1 MSHYNGSGYF
11 SSTIPLSTAKA
22 TTPGVP
28 DANVPATKP
37 AALKRVVSG
46 NALKELLAG
55 GHASTQPKTPSKED
69 GEFRD
74 YSHHEI
80 ARDVAT
86 IKNSVVMHLAA
97 TFLRTPSSTDSAH
110 AYLASAF
117 SVRDRLLQRWN
128 LTNEYHDKI
137 GAKRVYYMSLE
148 FLIGR
153 TFDNAL
159 LALGLRGEYANV
171 LGDVGFRLEDVID
184 EERDAA
190 LGNGGLGRLAACYV
204 DSMACSNYPGW
215 GYGLRYKYGMFQ
227 QQIINGYQVEVP
239 DCWLDSPNPWE
250 FPRPDVTYPVKF
262 YGHLVRDPDSSH
274 RFKWESDVV
283 YDAMAFDVPV
293 PGYGTTNVGNIRLW
307 SCKTNSLFDLN
318 KFNAGDYQGATGGQV
333 AAQILTDVLYP
344 NDNTN
349 EGKELRLRQEYLFC
363 SATLQDILARF
374 KRSGRPLSELPELA
388 AIQLN
393 DTHPTLGIPEL
404 MRLLLDEEGVAWDE
418 AWDITTRTFAFT
430 NHTVLPE
437 AMEKWPVPMLDKI
450 LPRHMGIIYDINL
463 YFLQSVEKQVPDD
476 RDLLRRISIIEESNP
491 QQVRMAYLACV
502 GSHKVNGV
510 AAIHSDIIKQS
521 TFKDFVTVQG
531 ADKFINKTNGVS
543 PRRWMN
549 ECNPDMSRLISEAV
563 GDVSWINDL
572 SKLSALES
580 CVDDTDFRARWW
592 DAKQKNKKRLADYIL
607 ATTGIHVS
615 PDALFDVQ
623 VKRIHE
629 YKRQLMNILGVIHR
643 YHRLKEMAP
652 EERAKELHRVVIFAG
667 KAAAGYWVAKQVIKL
682 INAVAE
688 TVNNDEEI
696 GDVLKV
702 VFIPDYSVSAAE
714 YIIPASDISQ
724 HISTAGTEASGTSNM
739 KFVLNGG
746 IILGTV
752 DGANIEIGE
761 EVGEDQI
768 FFFGCLAHEV
778 EDFRHYLRFH
788 QPKPDPALQ
797 AAFDMIQR
805 GTFGDAHIFQS
816 LIDSIV
822 RGGDVYLLSVDF
834 PSYLEAHKA
843 VEASYRK
850 RDAWVTKSI
859 LSVARMAK
867 FSSDRSI
874 QEYAEEVWNI
884 EPVPVQG
891 CSL

>member
-374 KRSGRPLSELPELA
+374 KRSGRPLSDLPELA

-643 YHRLKEMAP
+643 YHRLKEMAS

-696 GDVLKV
+696 GGVLKV

>member
-1 MSHYNGSGYF
+1 MSRNSGYF
-11 SSTIPLSTAKA
+11 STTIPLNTAKA
-22 TTPGVP
+22 TTPGAHDADVP
-28 DANVPATKP
+28 VTQPTP
-37 AALKRVVSG
+37 LKRVVSG
-46 NALKELLAG
+46 AALKELLASG
-55 GHASTQPKTPSKED
+55 SSSQSKTPSKMD
-69 GEFRD
+69 NMFQN
-74 YSHHEI
+74 YSHSEI
-80 ARDVAT
+80 ARDTAT
-86 IKNSVVMHLAA
+86 IKNSVIMHLTA
-97 TFLRTPSSTDSAH
+97 TFLRTPMSMDSGH

-128 LTNEYHDKI
+128 LTNEFHDRMK
-137 GAKRVYYMSLE
+137 AKRVYYMSLE

-159 LALGLRGEYANV
+159 LALDLREEYSKA
-171 LGDVGFRLEDVID
+171 LGDVGFCLEDIID

-204 DSMACSNYPGW
+204 DSMACQDYPGW

-227 QQIINGYQVEVP
+227 QQIINGYQVEAP

-262 YGHLVRDPDSSH
+262 YGHLQRDPNSEH
-274 RFKWESDVV
+274 RYIWKSDVV

-318 KFNAGDYQGATGGQV
+318 KFNSGDYHGATGGQV

-344 NDNTN
+344 NDNTS

-374 KRSGRPLSELPELA
+374 KKTGRPMSELPDLA

-393 DTHPTLGIPEL
+393 DTHPTLGVPEL
-404 MRLLLDEEGVAWDE
+404 MRILLDEEELSWDE
-418 AWDITTRTFAFT
+418 AWEITTRTFAFT
-430 NHTVLPE
+430 NHTILPE

-463 YFLQSVEKQVPDD
+463 FFLQSVEKQFPGD

-491 QQVRMAYLACV
+491 QQVRMAFLACV

-510 AAIHSDIIKQS
+510 AAIHSDIIKQ
-521 TFKDFVTVQG
+521 TIFKDFVRIQG
-531 ADKFINKTNGVS
+531 EDKFINKTNGVS

-549 ECNPDMSRLISEAV
+549 ECNPDMSGLLTEVV
-563 GDVSWINDL
+563 GDRSWINDL
-572 SKLSALES
+572 TKVKKLEERVA
-580 CVDDTDFRARWW
+580 DQGFRQRWW
-592 DAKQKNKKRLADYIL
+592 DAKQANKKRLADYIL
-607 ATTGIHVS
+607 TTTGIRVS

-629 YKRQLMNILGVIHR
+629 YKRQLMNILSVIYR
-643 YHRLKEMAP
+643 YHCLKQMAP
-652 EERAKELHRVVIFAG
+652 EERAKELHRVVVFAG
-667 KAAAGYWVAKQVIKL
+667 KAASGYWVAKQVIKL
-682 INAVAE
+682 INSVAE
-688 TVNNDEEI
+688 VVNADEEI

-702 VFIPDYSVSAAE
+702 VFIPDYSVTAAE

-761 EVGEDQI
+761 EIGEEQI

-788 QPKPDPALQ
+788 QPKPDDALQ
-797 AAFDMIQR
+797 IAFDMIQR
-805 GTFGDAHIFQS
+805 NTFGDGAIFQP
-816 LIDSIV
+816 LIDSV
-822 RGGDVYLLSVDF
+822 LRGGDVYLLSVDF
-834 PSYLEAHKA
+834 PSYIQAHKA
-843 VEASYRK
+843 VEDAYRN
-850 RDAWVTKSI
+850 REEWITKSI
-859 LSVARMAK
+859 LSVARMSK

-884 EPVPVQG
+884 EPVRVTS
-891 CSL
+891 CSMGI

>member
-1 MSHYNGSGYF
+1 MNKDGGYF
-11 SSTIPLSTAKA
+11 STTIPLNTAKA
-22 TTPGVP
+22 TTPGVHEP
-28 DANVPATKP
+28 DVPSVQPTP
-37 AALKRVVSG
+37 LKRVVSG
-46 NALKELLAG
+46 AALKELLAG
-55 GHASTQPKTPSKED
+55 GAGAQPKTPSRED
-69 GEFRD
+69 TEFRA
-74 YSHHEI
+74 YSHSEI

-86 IKNSVVMHLAA
+86 IKNSVVMHLTA
-97 TFLRTPSSTDSAH
+97 TFLRTPASMDSGH

-137 GAKRVYYMSLE
+137 NAKRVYYMSLE

-159 LALGLRGEYANV
+159 LALQLRDEYAKV
-171 LGDVGFRLEDVID
+171 LGDVGFRLEDIID

-204 DSMACSNYPGW
+204 DSMACMNYPGW
-215 GYGLRYKYGMFQ
+215 GYGLRYRYGMFQ
-227 QQIINGYQVEVP
+227 QQIINGYQVEAP

-262 YGHLVRDPDSSH
+262 YGHLVRDPEVPY
-274 RFKWESDVV
+274 RYKWESNVV

-293 PGYGTTNVGNIRLW
+293 PGYGTANVGNIRLW
-307 SCKTNSLFDLN
+307 SCKTNGLFDLN
-318 KFNAGDYQGATGGQV
+318 KFNAGDYHGATGGQV

-363 SATLQDILARF
+363 SATLQDIIARF
-374 KRSGRPLSELPELA
+374 KRTGRPLAQLADMA

-404 MRLLLDEEGVAWDE
+404 MRILIDDEGLTWDDAWS
-418 AWDITTRTFAFT
+418 TTIKTFAFT

-463 YFLQSVEKQVPDD
+463 FFLQSVEERFPGD
-476 RDLLRRISIIEESNP
+476 RELLRKISIIEESSP
-491 QQVRMAYLACV
+491 QQVRMAFLACV
-502 GSHKVNGV
+502 GSHRVNGV
-510 AAIHSDIIKQS
+510 AAIHSDIIKQTIFS
-521 TFKDFVTVQG
+521 DFVRVQG
-531 ADKFINKTNGVS
+531 EDKFINKTNGVA

-549 ECNPDMSRLISEAV
+549 ECNPDMSALITEAV
-563 GDVSWINDL
+563 GDRSWVTDL
-572 SKLSALES
+572 SKTRALEARVNDS
-580 CVDDTDFRARWW
+580 DFRQRWW
-592 DAKQKNKKRLADYIL
+592 AAKQKNKQRLAEYIL
-607 ATTGIHVS
+607 ATTGIRVS
-615 PDALFDVQ
+615 SEALFDVQ

-629 YKRQLMNILGVIHR
+629 YKRQLMNILSVIYR
-643 YHRLKEMAP
+643 YHCLKQMTPA
-652 EERAKELHRVVIFAG
+652 ERARELPRVVIFAG

-682 INAVAE
+682 INSVAE
-688 TVNNDEEI
+688 VVNNDEEI

-702 VFIPDYSVSAAE
+702 VFIPDYSVTAAE
-714 YIIPASDISQ
+714 NIIPASDISQ

-761 EVGEDQI
+761 EVGEEQI

-778 EDFRHYLRFH
+778 ADFRHYLRFH
-788 QPKPDPALQ
+788 QPQPDPALQ

-805 GTFGDAHIFQS
+805 NTFGEAHLFQS
-816 LIDSIV
+816 LIDSV
-822 RGGDVYLLSVDF
+822 LRGGDVYLLSVDF
-834 PSYLEAHKA
+834 PSYIEAHKA
-843 VEASYRK
+843 VENAYRQ
-850 RDAWVTKSI
+850 RDDWITKSI
-859 LSVARMAK
+859 LSVARMSK

-884 EPVPVQG
+884 EPAPVGSQ
-891 CSL
+891 CV

>member
-1 MSHYNGSGYF
+1 MSRNSGYF
-11 SSTIPLSTAKA
+11 STTIPLNTAKA
-22 TTPGVP
+22 TTPGAHDADVP
-28 DANVPATKP
+28 VTQPTP
-37 AALKRVVSG
+37 LKRVVSG
-46 NALKELLAG
+46 AALKELLASG
-55 GHASTQPKTPSKED
+55 SSSQSKTPSKMD
-69 GEFRD
+69 NMFQN
-74 YSHHEI
+74 YSHSEI
-80 ARDVAT
+80 ARDTAT
-86 IKNSVVMHLAA
+86 IKNSVIMHLTA
-97 TFLRTPSSTDSAH
+97 TFLRTPMSMDSGH

-128 LTNEYHDKI
+128 LTNEFHDRMK
-137 GAKRVYYMSLE
+137 AKRVYYMSLE

-159 LALGLRGEYANV
+159 LALDLREEYSKA
-171 LGDVGFRLEDVID
+171 LGDVGFCLEDIID

-204 DSMACSNYPGW
+204 DSMACQDYPGW

-227 QQIINGYQVEVP
+227 QQIINGYQVEAP

-262 YGHLVRDPDSSH
+262 YGHLERDPSSEH
-274 RFKWESDVV
+274 RYIWKSDVV

-318 KFNAGDYQGATGGQV
+318 KFNSGDYHGATGGQV

-363 SATLQDILARF
+363 SATMQDIIARF
-374 KRSGRPLSELPELA
+374 KKTGRPMRDLPDLA

-393 DTHPTLGIPEL
+393 DTHPTLGVPEL
-404 MRLLLDEEGVAWDE
+404 MRILIDEEELTWDE
-418 AWDITTRTFAFT
+418 AWEITTRTFAFT
-430 NHTVLPE
+430 NHTILPE

-450 LPRHMGIIYDINL
+450 LPRHMGIMYDINL
-463 YFLQSVEKQVPDD
+463 FFLQSVEKQFPGD

-491 QQVRMAYLACV
+491 QQVRMAFLACV

-510 AAIHSDIIKQS
+510 AAIHSDIIKQ
-521 TFKDFVTVQG
+521 TIFKDFVRIQG
-531 ADKFINKTNGVS
+531 EDKFINKTNGVS

-549 ECNPDMSRLISEAV
+549 ECNPDMSSLLTEVV
-563 GDVSWINDL
+563 GDRSWVNDL
-572 SKLSALES
+572 AKTKKLEER
-580 CVDDTDFRARWW
+580 VTDQDFRQRWW
-592 DAKQKNKKRLADYIL
+592 DAKQANKKRLADYIL
-607 ATTGIHVS
+607 TTTGIRVN
-615 PDALFDVQ
+615 PNALFDVQ

-629 YKRQLMNILGVIHR
+629 YKRQLMNILSVIYR
-643 YHRLKEMAP
+643 YHCLKQMTP
-652 EERAKELHRVVIFAG
+652 EDRAKELHRVVVFAG
-667 KAAAGYWVAKQVIKL
+667 KAASGYWVAKQVIKL
-682 INAVAE
+682 INSVAE
-688 TVNNDEEI
+688 VVNADEEI

-702 VFIPDYSVSAAE
+702 VFIPDYSVTAAE

-761 EVGEDQI
+761 EIGEEQI

-788 QPKPDPALQ
+788 QPKPDDALQ
-797 AAFDMIQR
+797 TAFDMIQR
-805 GTFGDAHIFQS
+805 NTFGDAAIFQP
-816 LIDSIV
+816 LIDSIL

-834 PSYLEAHKA
+834 PSYIQAHKA
-843 VEASYRK
+843 VEDAYRN
-850 RDAWVTKSI
+850 REEWITKSI
-859 LSVARMAK
+859 LSVARMSK

-884 EPVPVQG
+884 EPVRVNS
-891 CSL
+891 CNMSI

>member
-1 MSHYNGSGYF
+1 
-11 SSTIPLSTAKA
+11 
-22 TTPGVP
+22 
-28 DANVPATKP
+28 
-37 AALKRVVSG
+37 
-46 NALKELLAG
+46 
-55 GHASTQPKTPSKED
+55 
-69 GEFRD
+69 
-74 YSHHEI
+74 
-80 ARDVAT
+80 
-86 IKNSVVMHLAA
+86 
-97 TFLRTPSSTDSAH
+97 
-110 AYLASAF
+110 
-117 SVRDRLLQRWN
+117 
-128 LTNEYHDKI
+128 
-137 GAKRVYYMSLE
+137 
-148 FLIGR
+148 
-153 TFDNAL
+153 
-159 LALGLRGEYANV
+159 
-171 LGDVGFRLEDVID
+171 
-184 EERDAA
+184 
-190 LGNGGLGRLAACYV
+190 
-204 DSMACSNYPGW
+204 
-215 GYGLRYKYGMFQ
+215 
-227 QQIINGYQVEVP
+227 
-239 DCWLDSPNPWE
+239 
-250 FPRPDVTYPVKF
+250 
-262 YGHLVRDPDSSH
+262 
-274 RFKWESDVV
+274 
-283 YDAMAFDVPV
+283 
-293 PGYGTTNVGNIRLW
+293 
-307 SCKTNSLFDLN
+307 
-318 KFNAGDYQGATGGQV
+318 
-333 AAQILTDVLYP
+333 ILTDVLYP

-374 KRSGRPLSELPELA
+374 KKSGKPLRELPDLA

-404 MRLLLDEEGVAWDE
+404 MRLLLDEEGLEWDE

-463 YFLQSVEKQVPDD
+463 YFLQGVEKQFPGD

-502 GSHKVNGV
+502 GSHRVNGV
-510 AAIHSDIIKQS
+510 AAIHSDIIKQI
-521 TFKDFVTVQG
+521 TFKDFVSVQG

-549 ECNPDMSRLISEAV
+549 ECNPDMSELITEVV
-563 GDVSWINDL
+563 GDHSWVNDL
-572 SKLSALES
+572 TKIKLLENK
-580 CVDDTDFRARWW
+580 VNNADFRKRWW
-592 DAKQKNKKRLADYIL
+592 DAKQKNKKRLAEYIL
-607 ATTGIHVS
+607 STTGIEVS

-629 YKRQLMNILGVIHR
+629 YKRQLMNILGVIYR
-643 YHRLKEMAP
+643 YHRLKQMTP

-682 INAVAE
+682 INAVSE

-702 VFIPDYSVSAAE
+702 VFIPDYSVTAAE

-761 EVGEDQI
+761 EIGEEQI

-778 EDFRHYLRFH
+778 GDFRHYLRFH
-788 QPKPDPALQ
+788 QPKPDDALL
-797 AAFDMIQR
+797 AALDMIQR
-805 GTFGDAHIFQS
+805 NTFGEGHIFKS
-816 LIDSIV
+816 LIDSIL

-834 PSYLEAHKA
+834 PSYIEAHKA
-843 VEASYRK
+843 VEAAYRD
-850 RDAWVTKSI
+850 RDSWITKSI
-859 LSVARMAK
+859 LSVARMSK

-884 EPVPVQG
+884 EPVPVLG
-891 CSL
+891 CSV

>member
-1 MSHYNGSGYF
+1 MSNSNGYF
-11 SSTIPLSTAKA
+11 STTIPLSTAKA
-22 TTPGVP
+22 TTPGAHDADVP
-28 DANVPATKP
+28 VAQPTS
-37 AALKRVVSG
+37 LKRVVSG
-46 NALKELLAG
+46 AALKELLASG
-55 GHASTQPKTPSKED
+55 SSSQTKTPTKVD
-69 GEFRD
+69 NMFQN
-74 YSHHEI
+74 YSHSEI
-80 ARDVAT
+80 ARDTAT
-86 IKNSVVMHLAA
+86 IKNSVIMHLTA
-97 TFLRTPSSTDSAH
+97 TFLRTPTSMDSGH

-128 LTNEYHDKI
+128 LTNEFHDRMK
-137 GAKRVYYMSLE
+137 AKRVYYMSLE

-159 LALGLRGEYANV
+159 LALDLRKEYGQTLGE
-171 LGDVGFRLEDVID
+171 VGFRLEDIID

-204 DSMACSNYPGW
+204 DSMACSDYPGW

-262 YGHLVRDPDSSH
+262 YGHLVRDPNNDD
-274 RFKWESDVV
+274 RYVWESNVV

-318 KFNAGDYQGATGGQV
+318 KFNSGDYGGATGGQV

-349 EGKELRLRQEYLFC
+349 DGKELRLRQEYLFC
-363 SATLQDILARF
+363 SATLQDIVARF
-374 KRSGRPLSELPELA
+374 KKTGRPMSELPELA

-393 DTHPTLGIPEL
+393 DTHPTLGIPEM
-404 MRLLLDEEGVAWDE
+404 MRILLDEEEMSWDDAWDV
-418 AWDITTRTFAFT
+418 TTRTFAFT
-430 NHTVLPE
+430 NHTILPE

-450 LPRHMGIIYDINL
+450 LPRHMGIIYKINL
-463 YFLQSVEKQVPDD
+463 YFLQAVEKRFPGD

-491 QQVRMAYLACV
+491 QQVRMAFLACV

-510 AAIHSDIIKQS
+510 AAIHSDIIKQ
-521 TFKDFVTVQG
+521 TIFKDFVRIQG
-531 ADKFINKTNGVS
+531 EDKFINKTNGVS

-549 ECNPDMSRLISEAV
+549 ECNPDMSDLITDVV
-563 GDVSWINDL
+563 GDRSWVNDL
-572 SKLSALES
+572 AKVKKLEERVSDS
-580 CVDDTDFRARWW
+580 DFRRRWW
-592 DAKQKNKKRLADYIL
+592 DAKQKNKQRLAEYIL
-607 ATTGIHVS
+607 TTTGIQVN
-615 PDALFDVQ
+615 PNALFDVQ

-629 YKRQLMNILGVIHR
+629 YKRQLMNILSVIYR
-643 YHRLKEMAP
+643 YHCLKQMTP
-652 EERAKELHRVVIFAG
+652 EVRAKELHRVVIFAG
-667 KAAAGYWVAKQVIKL
+667 KAASGYWVAKQVIKL

-688 TVNNDEEI
+688 VVNADEEI

-702 VFIPDYSVSAAE
+702 VFIPDYSVTAAE

-761 EVGEDQI
+761 EIGEEQI

-778 EDFRHYLRFH
+778 EDFRHYLRFN
-788 QPKPDPALQ
+788 QPKPDDALQ
-797 AAFDMIQR
+797 TAFDMIQR
-805 GTFGDAHIFQS
+805 NTFGDGAIFQP

-834 PSYLEAHKA
+834 PSYIQAHNA
-843 VEASYRK
+843 VEDAYRN
-850 RDAWVTKSI
+850 REEWITKSI
-859 LSVARMAK
+859 LSVARMSK

-884 EPVPVQG
+884 EPVRVTS
-891 CSL
+891 CSMGI

>member
-1 MSHYNGSGYF
+1 MSRNSGYF
-11 SSTIPLSTAKA
+11 STTVPLNTAKA
-22 TTPGVP
+22 TTPGAHDVDVP
-28 DANVPATKP
+28 VTQPTP
-37 AALKRVVSG
+37 LKRVVSG
-46 NALKELLAG
+46 AALKELLASG
-55 GHASTQPKTPSKED
+55 SSSQSKTPSKMD
-69 GEFRD
+69 NMFQN
-74 YSHHEI
+74 YSHSEI
-80 ARDVAT
+80 ARDTAT
-86 IKNSVVMHLAA
+86 IKNSVIMHLTA
-97 TFLRTPSSTDSAH
+97 TFLRTPMSMDSGH

-128 LTNEYHDKI
+128 LTNEFHDRMK
-137 GAKRVYYMSLE
+137 AKRVYYMSLE

-159 LALGLRGEYANV
+159 LALDLREEYSKA
-171 LGDVGFRLEDVID
+171 LGDVGFRLEDIID

-204 DSMACSNYPGW
+204 DSMACQDYPGW

-227 QQIINGYQVEVP
+227 QQIINGYQVEAP

-262 YGHLVRDPDSSH
+262 YGHLERDPNSEH
-274 RFKWESDVV
+274 RFIWKSDVV

-318 KFNAGDYQGATGGQV
+318 KFNSGDYHGATGGQV

-344 NDNTN
+344 NDNTS

-363 SATLQDILARF
+363 SATMQDIIARF
-374 KRSGRPLSELPELA
+374 KKTGRPMSELPDLA

-393 DTHPTLGIPEL
+393 DTHPTLGVPEL
-404 MRLLLDEEGVAWDE
+404 MRILLDEEELSWDE
-418 AWDITTRTFAFT
+418 AWEITTRTFAFT
-430 NHTVLPE
+430 NHTILPE

-463 YFLQSVEKQVPDD
+463 FFLQSVEKQFPGD

-491 QQVRMAYLACV
+491 QQVRMAFLACV

-521 TFKDFVTVQG
+521 IFKDFVRIQG
-531 ADKFINKTNGVS
+531 EDKFINKTNGVS

-549 ECNPDMSRLISEAV
+549 ECNPDMSNLLTEVV
-563 GDVSWINDL
+563 GDRSWVNDL
-572 SKLSALES
+572 AKVKKLEERVA
-580 CVDDTDFRARWW
+580 DTDFRQRWW
-592 DAKQKNKKRLADYIL
+592 DAKQANKKRLADYIL
-607 ATTGIHVS
+607 TTTGIRVS

-629 YKRQLMNILGVIHR
+629 YKRQLMNILSVIYR
-643 YHRLKEMAP
+643 YHCLKQMTP
-652 EERAKELHRVVIFAG
+652 EERAKELHRVVVFAG
-667 KAAAGYWVAKQVIKL
+667 KAASGYWVAKQVIKL
-682 INAVAE
+682 INSVAE
-688 TVNNDEEI
+688 VVNADEEI

-761 EVGEDQI
+761 EIGEEQI

-788 QPKPDPALQ
+788 QPKPDDALQ
-797 AAFDMIQR
+797 TAFDMIQR
-805 GTFGDAHIFQS
+805 NTFGDAAIFQP
-816 LIDSIV
+816 LIDSIL

-834 PSYLEAHKA
+834 PSYIQAHKA
-843 VEASYRK
+843 VEDAYRD
-850 RDAWVTKSI
+850 REEWITKSI
-859 LSVARMAK
+859 LSVARMSK

-884 EPVPVQG
+884 EPVRVTS
-891 CSL
+891 CSMGI

>member
-1 MSHYNGSGYF
+1 MSQYNGSGYF

-22 TTPGVP
+22 TTPGAPEADVP
-28 DANVPATKP
+28 VAQPTP
-37 AALKRVVSG
+37 LKRVVSG
-46 NALKELLAG
+46 AALKELLAG
-55 GHASTQPKTPSKED
+55 GHTSSQPKTPSKED

-74 YSHHEI
+74 YSHYEI
-80 ARDVAT
+80 ARDAAT

-97 TFLRTPSSTDSAH
+97 TFLRTPFNIDSAH

-159 LALGLRGEYANV
+159 LALQLRDEYAGV
-171 LGDVGFRLEDVID
+171 LGDVGFRLEDIID

-227 QQIINGYQVEVP
+227 QQIINGYQVEAP

-262 YGHLVRDPDSSH
+262 YGRLVRDPASSH
-274 RFKWESDVV
+274 RFAWESDVV

-293 PGYGTTNVGNIRLW
+293 PGYGTANVGNIRLW

-318 KFNAGDYQGATGGQV
+318 KFNAGDYSGATGGQV

-374 KRSGRPLSELPELA
+374 KRSGRPLCELPSLA

-404 MRLLLDEEGVAWDE
+404 MRLLLDDEGLAWDE

-463 YFLQSVEKQVPDD
+463 YFLQGVETRFPDD

-510 AAIHSDIIKQS
+510 AAIHSDIIKHS
-521 TFKDFVTVQG
+521 TFKDFVSVQG

-543 PRRWMN
+543 PRRWIN
-549 ECNPDMSRLISEAV
+549 ECNPDMSGLITEAV
-563 GDVSWINDL
+563 GDRSWINDL
-572 SKLSALES
+572 TKIKVLEAK
-580 CVDDTDFRARWW
+580 VDDKDFRRRWW
-592 DAKQKNKKRLADYIL
+592 DAKQANKRRLAAYIL
-607 ATTGIHVS
+607 STTGIEVN
-615 PDALFDVQ
+615 PDAMFDVQ

-629 YKRQLMNILGVIHR
+629 YKRQLINILSVIHR
-643 YHRLKEMAP
+643 YHRLKQMAP
-652 EERAKELHRVVIFAG
+652 EARAQELHRVVIFAG

-682 INAVAE
+682 INAVAD
-688 TVNNDEEI
+688 TVNNDDEI

-702 VFIPDYSVSAAE
+702 VFIPDYSVTAAE

-761 EVGEDQI
+761 EIGEEQI

-788 QPKPDPALQ
+788 QPKPDDALQ

-805 GTFGDAHIFQS
+805 NTFGDGHIFQP
-816 LIDSIV
+816 LIDSIM

-843 VEASYRK
+843 VEAAYRS
-850 RDAWVTKSI
+850 RDDWVTKSI
-859 LSVARMAK
+859 LSVARMSK

-884 EPVPVQG
+884 EPVPVLG
-891 CSL
+891 CSV

>member
-643 YHRLKEMAP
+643 YYRLKEMAP

-788 QPKPDPALQ
+788 QPKPDHALQ

-834 PSYLEAHKA
+834 PSYLVAHEA

-891 CSL
+891 CSI